1 MQLILRYIFPQTRF
15 YGQCSSQRP
24 PACVGVKIN
33 KIFREY
39 IKHMRPEGD
48 YNLYFLLGAD
58 TDDESTAATEAVLAE
73 IKEKRDLIV
82 GDFPDT
88 YDNLPIKTY
97 LGYQVR

>member
-1 MQLILRYIFPQTRF
+1 
-15 YGQCSSQRP
+15 
-24 PACVGVKIN
+24 
-33 KIFREY
+33 
-39 IKHMRPEGD
+39 MRPEGD

-58 TDDESTAATEAVLAE
+58 TDDESTAATEAVLTE